1 MARFLVWAILLGAGS
16 ATAQPP
22 ADPAAQPG
30 QPLPDPPPDEQPT
43 PPPSYTEPGP
53 EQQPG
58 GTGRVAIV
66 LLAAGGVDPSIAD
79 ALTELAIG
87 AVAQRGTTNI
97 VGKEEFQSQLGQGEQ
112 GTMECVS
119 STACLGRVGVQ
130 LNVDEVIAGTIG
142 RRGDTWVFNLNRIEI
157 RTGNLAGRVFR
168 EITGDE
174 GALAGA
180 IQEAIPILYQVVR
193 RPATLLISAS
203 VEGARVSVDGIEVG
217 VYLGEPIRQPDIPP
231 GPHDVTITAP
241 GYRDFHRTLEVQEG
255 TTLQVEADMESLD
268 RGGIHWM
275 VWVGLGV
282 AVVGSGAGVWFA
294 LESQQTLD
302 HDDATLRADVVDYYD
317 DRDFDALLANLS
329 FSVAGAG
336 AVTAFLFLVLGSG
349 GGSEDADTP
358 AARARLDLLPGGG
371 FFGVEGRL

>member
-1 MARFLVWAILLGAGS
+1 
-16 ATAQPP
+16 
-22 ADPAAQPG
+22 
-30 QPLPDPPPDEQPT
+30 
-43 PPPSYTEPGP
+43 
-53 EQQPG
+53 
-58 GTGRVAIV
+58 
-66 LLAAGGVDPSIAD
+66 
-79 ALTELAIG
+79 
-87 AVAQRGTTNI
+87 
-97 VGKEEFQSQLGQGEQ
+97 
-112 GTMECVS
+112 
-119 STACLGRVGVQ
+119 VQ

-142 RRGDTWVFNLNRIEI
+142 RRGDTWVFNLNRIDI
-157 RTGNLAGRVFR
+157 RTGDLAGRVFR

-180 IQEAIPILYQVVR
+180 IQEAIPVLYSVVR

-217 VYLGEPIRQPDIPP
+217 VYLGEPIRQADIPP

-294 LESQQTLD
+294 MESQQTLEL
-302 HDDATLRADVVDYYD
+302 DDTADGRLRADVEEYYD
-317 DRDFDALLANLS
+317 DRDFDALLANVS

-336 AVTAFLFLVLGSG
+336 AVTALLFLIFGSG
-349 GGSEDADTP
+349 GSSEDEDAP

-371 FFGVEGRL
+371 FLGVEGRL